1 MYWSQAGASFELSC
15 LGQWWAT
22 LPRNQWPE
30 GIEEYVL
37 QDFDDT
43 SHDDSAATSSTAT
56 VGDRRQEIVFIGPQ
70 FDVPK
75 KQEDIQNIL
84 DKCLLTLE
92 EYQDYKSIESN
103 ETELQVRFSNSMESK
118 YVNF

>member
-1 MYWSQAGASFELSC
+1 MSC

-37 QDFDDT
+37 QDSDDK
-43 SHDDSAATSSTAT
+43 SHDDSTATSSTTT
-56 VGDRRQEIVFIGPQ
+56 VGDRRQEIVLIGPQ
-70 FDVPK
+70 FDVLNQ
-75 KQEDIQNIL
+75 QEDIQNIL
-84 DKCLLTLE
+84 DKCLLTQE
-92 EYQDYKSIESN
+92 EYQDYKSMESN
-103 ETELQVRFSNSMESK
+103 ETELQVRFSNSKESK